1 MAQTTSKAKDKKAG
15 SQVKFWAGNQVVAEA
30 AIAAGCNFFG
40 GYPITPSSEIAH
52 EMARLLPKNGGHFI
66 QMEDEIGA
74 MASVIG
80 ASLAGAKAMTATSGP
95 GFSLKLENL
104 GFGYMVEAPCVVVN
118 VMRGGPSTGLP
129 THPAQADLMQARW
142 GTHGDHPTIAIAPAF
157 HQETYF
163 ETIRAFNL
171 AEQYRLPVILLL
183 DEVLGHLSEGVIPPK
198 PGSFEIVDRERY
210 TGDPEKYLPYDVSK
224 GDVPPFLGYFD
235 GARWHTT
242 GLNHDETGFPT
253 TDPDLINSDMHR
265 QYRKVLENRDVID
278 KVEYYEA
285 DDAEIGIVS
294 FGSTSRAAMVAINE
308 ARAKGIKAGM
318 LRPVTVWPY
327 PKDQTYE
334 FGRNCKALVVPE
346 FNLGQ
351 MVYEVERA
359 VHFDRPV
366 KRVNKVGG
374 VPITPAEILAAI
386 EEVA

>member
-1 MAQTTSKAKDKKAG
+1 MSETKARAG
-15 SQVKFWAGNQVVAEA
+15 KREVDVKFWAGNQVVAQA
-30 AIAAGCNFFG
+30 AVAAGCNFFG
-40 GYPITPSSEIAH
+40 GYPITPSSEIAQ
-52 EMARLLPKNGGHFI
+52 ELAKLLPLVGGHFI

-80 ASLAGAKAMTATSGP
+80 ASLAGAKSMTATSGP

-142 GTHGDHPTIAIAPAF
+142 GTHGDHPTIAIAPSF
-157 HQETYF
+157 HQETYM

-171 AEQYRLPVILLL
+171 AEQFRMPVILLL
-183 DEVLGHLSEGVIPPK
+183 DEVLGHLSEGVVPPK
-198 PGSFEIVDRERY
+198 KGTFEIIDRVRY
-210 TGDPEKYLPYDVSK
+210 QGDPEKYIPYDVSK
-224 GDVPPFLGYFD
+224 GDIPPFLGYFE

-242 GLNHDETGFPT
+242 GLNHDATGFPT
-253 TDPDLINSDMHR
+253 TDPDLIDIDMKR
-265 QYRKVLENRDVID
+265 QYRKVLSNRKIID
-278 KVEYYEA
+278 KVEYFMA
-285 DDAEIGIVS
+285 DDADIGVVS
-294 FGSTSRAAMVAINE
+294 FGSTARAAMVAIKQ
-308 ARAKGIKAGM
+308 AREKGIKAGL

-334 FGRNCKALVVPE
+334 FGRKCKALVVPE
-346 FNLGQ
+346 FNMGQ

-359 VHFDRPV
+359 VHYDRPV

-374 VPITPAEILAAI
+374 VPITPAEILSAI
-386 EEVA
+386 EGVA